1 MESIEPGLT
10 TAQGILGIQ
19 GGVIRKKWRQDD
31 AVALSKPGKT
41 DELKGNLRRINLIN
55 SQAKQIEAILGDVVE
70 AQSAVDPYQGG
81 FTEGIEVTGR
91 CFVLWT
97 VLGYRI
103 RVMRAPTFLCF
114 IDMTAFF
121 DTILPQVVAAQLYTE
136 GVNTNKLLPS
146 YLTSTNE

>member
-1 MESIEPGLT
+1 MLESIEPGLT

-70 AQSAVDPYQGG
+70 AQSAVDPVDQPAPSGDRSRARDYGQARHRQEANADSSEEISRTMGEHQLENAGG
-81 FTEGIEVTGR
+81 RSLRGR
-91 CFVLWT
+91 PPWRF
-97 VLGYRI
+97 
-103 RVMRAPTFLCF
+103 
-114 IDMTAFF
+114 
-121 DTILPQVVAAQLYTE
+121 
-136 GVNTNKLLPS
+136 
-146 YLTSTNE
+146 